1 MKKFNLRSALF
12 LVLITLLSTSSFIQ
26 SSSAQSTLWTITGN
40 GLEAPSYLFGT
51 IHIICE
57 DDYEMTETLEE
68 VIKET
73 DKVVFEI
80 DLDDPSMAAKMG
92 TLMLDPEMRD
102 LSSDLSEEDAN
113 TLDAYFNQNF
123 GQGIQQLNKLRPF
136 ALLSMIMLKAYEC
149 PTKQYE
155 TEIMGL
161 AIENKKPIE
170 GLETIEFQMNVI
182 DENFDRKEQLASLLE
197 YVEDPEEVKEMLDKI
212 VASYKEKDIKALY
225 ALMEQYEEYD
235 GFNEVM
241 LKNRNLD
248 WMDKLEDQMA
258 KNSLLVA
265 VGAGHLGGEYGV
277 ISLLRKAGYTVEP
290 KM

>member
-113 TLDAYFNQNF
+113 TLDAYFKQNF

-161 AIENKKPIE
+161 AIENKKPIG